1 VKRDFRSDLQLKQ
14 PQWPTKNPT
23 RKPEGSSSGGGAHNL
38 GREFAA
44 LTEAASTKNFV
55 RLFQIPVVVCLYIVA
70 YAYPLWGQQAQA
82 PAGRQ
87 YVIQRIEFIGN
98 RRIQSDTLRARIFSR
113 AGDPYSEE
121 AVRRDFQAL
130 WNTQFFED
138 VRLEVEDSPDQ
149 PDGKIV
155 VFYLKER
162 PIIRRIEYKGNK
174 SITESDI
181 LDAFKEKK
189 VGLSV
194 EGQFDPT
201 KIKRAEVVIKEL
213 LAEHGRQFATVK
225 PTYERIAATNAVK
238 LVFNIDE
245 GPKVKVGDVTFTG
258 NKVFSDGKL
267 LRAMRHDRPYAIPL
281 YITNIPVMDKT
292 YDRQKLDED
301 LEVGIR
307 GLYRDHG
314 YFKATVGDPILN
326 THDEDRS
333 GIKGPWPVL
342 GSKHGKRVDITI
354 PIEEGEQYR
363 MGALKFRSSDPEV
376 GLVFKSEILAKVF
389 PIKEGEIFSAEKI
402 RKALDNYKKLY
413 GEYGYIDF
421 VAEPLTDIDDKKK
434 VVNLTMEFDQQKQF
448 FVRRIEF
455 SGNTTTRDKV
465 IRREILLDEGQVYNN
480 RLWELSIL
488 RLNQLG
494 YFDVIKPEN
503 AELKRNVKAGT
514 VDIKLKVHEKG
525 KQSISFSGGVSG
537 IAGTF
542 VSASYQTN
550 NFLGLGE
557 TLTLSAQLGDF
568 QRGYTFG
575 FTEPFLFD
583 RPITTGFTIFANK
596 YDFNQAKQYGLLLG
610 QQIALNPA
618 LQENYNT
625 DTKGFTAFISSPLRR
640 FSFARVGLTYG
651 FSSTNI
657 QTFSQSAQ
665 LLFDSIQFTSLA
677 GPSALNGIHSSK
689 ITPTISYSTVN
700 NPQNPTHGKSF
711 YYGVSLEGGPLG
723 GNVNT
728 ISNTFSTT
736 YFHQVNKRRNVIGI
750 KYQTAMISGYG
761 GKDIPPYNRFYLGG
775 EQDVRGFN
783 FYTISPFVAIPF
795 STSTSVLYYD
805 PRRIGSTGSPIPQL
819 LTVPLLEF
827 IPTRPGGDYQNVL
840 NLEYR
845 IPIAGPVTLVFFND
859 LGINGIL
866 RQSQLSLNPAAVSL
880 FQEQYPNP
888 DFPGVHITK
897 DLPIVSGTNFY
908 PRTSAGIELQVIL
921 PIVNAP
927 FRVYY
932 AYNYLRLTGTI
943 TAPAGAYYL
952 SDAVKNTLPP
962 GVLQT
967 QVQPELDSILFQQVQ
982 HIPAGL
988 IEPKQTFRFTV
999 GKTF

>member
-1 VKRDFRSDLQLKQ
+1 MNK
-14 PQWPTKNPT
+14 
-23 RKPEGSSSGGGAHNL
+23 
-38 GREFAA
+38 
-44 LTEAASTKNFV
+44 AASTKNFV
-55 RLFQIPVVVCLYIVA
+55 RLFQILAIVSLGILALQHPVWA
-70 YAYPLWGQQAQA
+70 QQTQGATG
-82 PAGRQ
+82 PQ
-87 YVIQRIEFIGN
+87 YVIERIEFIGN
-98 RRIQSDTLRARIFSR
+98 RRMQSDTLRARIFSR
-113 AGDPYSEE
+113 PGDPYSEE

-174 SITESDI
+174 SISESDI
-181 LDAFKEKK
+181 LDAFKDKK

-201 KIKRAEVVIKEL
+201 KIKHAEVVIKEL

-245 GPKVKVGDVTFTG
+245 GPKVKVGQIKFTG
-258 NKVFSDGKL
+258 NKVFSDAKL
-267 LRAMRHDRPYAIPL
+267 LRAMRHDRPYSIPL
-281 YITNIPVMDKT
+281 YVTYIAVLNKT

-301 LEVGIR
+301 LEIGIK

-314 YFKATVGDPILN
+314 YFKVSVGDPILN
-326 THDEDRS
+326 TVDEDRP
-333 GIKGPWPVL
+333 GVKGPWPML

-354 PIEEGEQYR
+354 PIEEGDQFR
-363 MGALKFRSSDPEV
+363 MGSLKFRSSDPEV
-376 GLVFKSEILAKVF
+376 GLVFKSELLARVF
-389 PIKEGEIFSAEKI
+389 PIKEGEIFSADKV

-421 VAEPLTDIDDKKK
+421 VAEPDTEIDSQKKLI
-434 VVNLTMEFDQQKQF
+434 NLVMEFTQDKQY

-480 RLWELSIL
+480 RLWELSLL

-503 AELKRNVKAGT
+503 AELKRNNKAGT

-557 TLTLSAQLGDF
+557 TLTLSAQLGSF
-568 QRGYTFG
+568 QKGYTFG

-583 RPITTGFTIFANK
+583 RPITSGFTIFASK
-596 YDFNQAKQYGLLLG
+596 ISFNQEKQFGALLG
-610 QQIALNPA
+610 ENVALNPA
-618 LQENYNT
+618 LQQNY
-625 DTKGFTAFISSPLRR
+625 DTNIKGFTVFLSEPLRR

-651 FSSTNI
+651 FSTTDI
-657 QTFSQSAQ
+657 TTFSQSAQ

-711 YYGVSLEGGPLG
+711 YYGLSFEGGPIG

-728 ISNTFSTT
+728 FSNTFSTS
-736 YFHQVNKRRNVIGI
+736 YFHQVNKRRNVFAV
-750 KYQTAMISGYG
+750 KYQTALITGYG
-761 GKDIPPYNRFYLGG
+761 GKDIPPFNRFYLGG

-795 STSTSVLYYD
+795 STSTSIIYFD
-805 PRRIGSTGSPIPQL
+805 PRRLGPTGAPTPQA

-845 IPIAGPVTLVFFND
+845 IPIAGPVTLVAFND
-859 LGINGIL
+859 LGVNGIL
-866 RQSQLSLNPAAVSL
+866 RQSQLALDPAAVAL
-880 FQEQYPNP
+880 FQEQYPNA
-888 DFPGVHITK
+888 DFPNVHVTNN
-897 DLPIVSGTNFY
+897 LPIIHGTNFH
-908 PRTSAGIELQVIL
+908 PRTSAGLELQVIL

-943 TAPAGAYYL
+943 EAPEGAYSL

-967 QVQPELDSILFQQVQ
+967 QIAPELQAILSQQIQ
-982 HIPAGL
+982 KIPAGL
-988 IEPKQTFRFTV
+988 VEPRQTFRFTV

>member
-1 VKRDFRSDLQLKQ
+1 M
-14 PQWPTKNPT
+14 
-23 RKPEGSSSGGGAHNL
+23 
-38 GREFAA
+38 
-44 LTEAASTKNFV
+44 
-55 RLFQIPVVVCLYIVA
+55 RLFQPLAVVCLCIIA
-70 YAYPLWGQQAQA
+70 HGDLLWAQQGQG
-82 PAGRQ
+82 PSGPQ

-98 RRIQSDTLRARIFSR
+98 RRIQADTLRARIFSR
-113 AGDPYSEE
+113 PGDPYSEE

-174 SITESDI
+174 SISESDI
-181 LDAFKEKK
+181 LDAFKDKK

-194 EGQFDPT
+194 ESQFDPT
-201 KIKRAEVVIKEL
+201 KIKHAEVVIKEL

-245 GPKVKVGDVTFTG
+245 GPKVKVGTITFTG

-281 YITNIPVMDKT
+281 YITNIAVLDKT

-301 LEVGIR
+301 LEVGIK

-314 YFKATVGDPILN
+314 YFKVNVGDPVLN
-326 THDEDRS
+326 TVDEDRS
-333 GIKGPWPVL
+333 GVKGPWPML
-342 GSKHGKRVDITI
+342 GSKHGKRVNITI
-354 PIEEGEQYR
+354 PIEEGAQFR
-363 MGALKFRSSDPEV
+363 MGSLKFRSSDPEV
-376 GLVFKSEILAKVF
+376 GLVFKSDLLARVF
-389 PIKEGEIFSAEKI
+389 PIKEGEVFSADKI

-421 VAEPLTDIDDKKK
+421 VPEPVTEIDDVKK

-514 VDIKLKVHEKG
+514 VDIRLKVHEKG

-557 TLTLSAQLGDF
+557 TLTLSAQLGSF

-583 RPITTGFTIFANK
+583 RPITSGFTIFASK
-596 YDFNQAKQYGLLLG
+596 LSFNQEKQFGALLG
-610 QQIALNPA
+610 ENVALNPA
-618 LQENYNT
+618 LQQNYDTN
-625 DTKGFTAFISSPLRR
+625 TKGFTIFLSEPLRR

-651 FSSTNI
+651 FSTTDI
-657 QTFSQSAQ
+657 TTFSQSAQ

-689 ITPTISYSTVN
+689 ITPTISYSTEN
-700 NPQNPTHGKSF
+700 NPQNPTHGRSF
-711 YYGVSLEGGPLG
+711 YYGLSFEGGPLQ

-728 ISNTFSTT
+728 FSNTFSTS
-736 YFHQVNKRRNVIGI
+736 YFHAVNKRRNVFAV
-750 KYQTAMISGYG
+750 KYQTALISGYG
-761 GKDIPPYNRFYLGG
+761 GKDIPPFNRFYLGG

-783 FYTISPFVAIPF
+783 FYTISPFVSIPF
-795 STSTSVLYYD
+795 STSTSIIYFD
-805 PRRIGSTGSPIPQL
+805 PRKLGPTGAPTPQQ

-845 IPIAGPVTLVFFND
+845 IPIAGPVTLVMFND
-859 LGINGIL
+859 VGVNGIL
-866 RQSQLSLNPAAVSL
+866 RQSQLSLNPAAVAL

-888 DFPGVHITK
+888 DFPNVHVTT
-897 DLPIVSGTNFY
+897 DLPIIHGTNFH
-908 PRTSAGIELQVIL
+908 PRTSAGLELQVIL

-927 FRVYY
+927 FRIYY

-943 TAPAGAYYL
+943 VAPEGAYSL
-952 SDAVKNTLPP
+952 SDAVKNSLPP

-967 QVQPELDSILFQQVQ
+967 QIAPELESILFQQVQ
-982 HIPAGL
+982 HIPSGL

-999 GKTF
+999 